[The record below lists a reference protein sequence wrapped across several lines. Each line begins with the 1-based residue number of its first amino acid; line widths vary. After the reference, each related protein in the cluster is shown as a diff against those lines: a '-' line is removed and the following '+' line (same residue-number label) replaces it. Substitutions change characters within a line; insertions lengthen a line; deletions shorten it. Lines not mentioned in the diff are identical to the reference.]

1 MRLNGWKKCIRYGM
15 FLFLLVLTVCDTARA
30 EAPSD
35 PAREYEEGIL
45 SYMLTSSGTDS
56 VQEWLDRD
64 SEALFKQPV
73 EWYFLALY
81 QSGTYDY
88 RSFAK
93 QYRDRIPGDQT
104 KVANATW
111 LNRMMTAWMLGRQAD
126 EAEIREHIV
135 PGDIMSLIYGL
146 HFGTMTGVRYAD
158 PLLLCE
164 RQCEDGGFSLK
175 GDFGDPDVTS
185 MALEALAP
193 YRDENETVSAAAE
206 KAVAYLSA
214 VQLANGGYQSFGAD
228 NCESASQVI
237 IALCSLGINPLTDE
251 RFQKEGGN
259 PITTL
264 ERFRCENGAFSHKE
278 GGEPADITSAEVLCA
293 LTAYKRLLA
302 GMTPLYVAEQCDVWA
317 EEPGTQETN
326 PKQEDGKG
334 ETGTVTEQ
342 DSKEDPSGAET
353 AGKRKTEPYKFIV
366 SAAVILLLIL
376 VLFVLKRRKRLTKK
390 NVLCAAFIAAALV
403 VFTFLTK
410 FETVGQHYTK
420 EEQKDTIGSV
430 TLTIRCDTI
439 AGEPGAPADVV
450 ILPVTK
456 VSVSKGDTAFDV
468 LNRAA
473 REHRIPMDF
482 TGGGGSVY
490 VKGIAGLYEF
500 AYGSMSGWIYR
511 VNGEIM
517 PVVCGQAE
525 VSPGDEIDFLF
536 TKNLGEDL
544 K

>member
-1 MRLNGWKKCIRYGM
+1 MRLNGWKKCIRYGLL
-15 FLFLLVLTVCDTARA
+15 LFLLVLTVCSVAQA

-35 PAREYEEGIL
+35 PTEAYEEGIV
-45 SYMLTSSGTDS
+45 SYMLSSSGTGS

-64 SEALFKQPV
+64 SEALFKQPA

-88 RSFAK
+88 QSFAK
-93 QYRDRIPGDQT
+93 QYRDRIPGEQT
-104 KVANATW
+104 RVANATW
-111 LNRMMTAWMLGRQAD
+111 LNRMMTAWMLGRPAD

-193 YRDENETVSAAAE
+193 YRDESEVVSAATE

-214 VQLANGGYQSFGAD
+214 VQLANRG
-228 NCESASQVI
+228 CERASQVV

-293 LTAYKRLLA
+293 MTAYKRLLA
-302 GMTPLYVAEQCDVWA
+302 GMTPLYVAKPCDVWV
-317 EEPGTQETN
+317 EEPGTQEAD

-334 ETGTVTEQ
+334 EAGTVSEQ
-342 DSKEDPSGAET
+342 DSKEDPSGTET
-353 AGKRKTEPYKFIV
+353 SGKRKTEAYKFVV
-366 SAAVILLLIL
+366 SGAVILLLLL

-390 NVLCAAFIAAALV
+390 NVLCAAFIAAGLILV
-403 VFTFLTK
+403 TFLTK
-410 FETVGQHYTK
+410 FETVGKHYTK

-430 TLTIRCDTI
+430 TLTIRCDMI

-450 ILPVTK
+450 ILPLTK
-456 VSVSKGDTAFDV
+456 VSIAKGDTAFDV
-468 LNRAA
+468 LNRAT

-482 TGGGGSVY
+482 TGSGGSVY

-517 PVVCGQAE
+517 PVGCGQAE